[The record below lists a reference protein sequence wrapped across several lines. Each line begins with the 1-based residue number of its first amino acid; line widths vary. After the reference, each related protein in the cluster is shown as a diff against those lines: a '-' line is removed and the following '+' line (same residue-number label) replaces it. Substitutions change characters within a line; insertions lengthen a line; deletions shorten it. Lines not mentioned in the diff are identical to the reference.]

1 MTPMKRI
8 LTDFRRKSL
17 SLSKKIRENP
27 LYLCYLW
34 RIKSFTTQNLTRT
47 DAKVH
52 NSLYHAE

>member
-1 MTPMKRI
+1 MKRI

-27 LYLCYLW
+27 LNLCYLW